1 MGQETTTPRNV
12 QWIGDSKE
20 RLQTFPEPVR
30 KDIGHALYRVQIGE
44 TPPSA
49 KPMKG
54 IESGVFELVDTYGTD
69 TYRAVYTVKIGRS
82 MYVLHCFQKKSK
94 SYFATPPRS
103 KALAACKHRVAPLQ
117 FYRASQGA

>member
-1 MGQETTTPRNV
+1 MDQEITTPRNV
-12 QWIGDSKE
+12 RWVGGSREQ
-20 RLQTFPEPVR
+20 LQTFPEPVR

-54 IESGVFELVDTYGTD
+54 IESGVFEIIDNYNTD
-69 TYRAVYTVKIGRS
+69 TYRAVYAVKVGRS

-94 SYFATPPRS
+94 RGIRTPKKEMDLIKRRL
-103 KALAACKHRVAPLQ
+103 K
-117 FYRASQGA
+117 RAKEMENEL

>member
-1 MGQETTTPRNV
+1 MDQEITTPRNV
-12 QWIGDSKE
+12 RWVGDSRE

-49 KPMKG
+49 KPMTG
-54 IESGVFELVDTYGTD
+54 IESGVFEIIDNYNTD

-94 SYFATPPRS
+94 RGIRTPKKDIDLIKRR
-103 KALAACKHRVAPLQ
+103 LR
-117 FYRASQGA
+117 RAKEMEKDL

>member
-1 MGQETTTPRNV
+1 MDQETTTPRNV
-12 QWIGDSKE
+12 RWVGNSRE

-49 KPMKG
+49 KPMRG
-54 IESGVFELVDTYGTD
+54 IESGVFEIIDNYNTD
-69 TYRAVYTVKIGRS
+69 TYRVVYAVKIGRS

-94 SYFATPPRS
+94 RGIRTPKKEIDLIKRR
-103 KALAACKHRVAPLQ
+103 LR
-117 FYRASQGA
+117 RAKEMESGS

>member
-1 MGQETTTPRNV
+1 MEQKITILRNV
-12 QWIGDSKE
+12 QWVGDSKE
-20 RLQTFPEPVR
+20 RLQAFPERVR

-54 IESGVFELVDTYGTD
+54 IESGVFELVDNYGTD

-94 SYFATPPRS
+94 RGIRTPKKDIDLIKRRL
-103 KALAACKHRVAPLQ
+103 K
-117 FYRASQGA
+117 RAKEMEKEL

>member
-1 MGQETTTPRNV
+1 MDKKIKTPRNV
-12 QWIGDSKE
+12 RWIGDAKE

-44 TPPSA
+44 APPSA
-49 KPMKG
+49 KPMRD
-54 IESGVFELVDTYGTD
+54 IESGVFEIVDNYNTD

-94 SYFATPPRS
+94 RGIRTPKKDIDLIKRRLRQA
-103 KALAACKHRVAPLQ
+103 KEMERDL
-117 FYRASQGA
+117 

>member
-1 MGQETTTPRNV
+1 M
-12 QWIGDSKE
+12 
-20 RLQTFPEPVR
+20 R

-54 IESGVFELVDTYGTD
+54 IESGVFELVDNYGTD
-69 TYRAVYTVKIGRS
+69 TYRVVYSVKIGQS

-94 SYFATPPRS
+94 RGIRTPKKDIDLIKRR
-103 KALAACKHRVAPLQ
+103 LR
-117 FYRASQGA
+117 RAKEMEKEL

>member
-1 MGQETTTPRNV
+1 MDEKIKTPRNV
-12 QWIGDSKE
+12 QWIGDSRE
-20 RLQTFPEPVR
+20 QLQAFPEPVR

-44 TPPSA
+44 VPPSA

-54 IESGVFELVDTYGTD
+54 IESGVFEIVDNYNTD

-94 SYFATPPRS
+94 RGIRTPKKDIDLIKRRL
-103 KALAACKHRVAPLQ
+103 KRVKEMEKGL
-117 FYRASQGA
+117 

>member
-1 MGQETTTPRNV
+1 MITTPRPL
-12 QWIGDSKE
+12 QWVGDSKQ

-49 KPMKG
+49 KPMRG
-54 IESGVFELVDTYGTD
+54 IESGVFEIVDNYSTD
-69 TYRAVYTVKIGRS
+69 TYRAVYTLKIGQS

-94 SYFATPPRS
+94 RGIRTPKKEIDLIKRRLRRA
-103 KALAACKHRVAPLQ
+103 KEIEEAL
-117 FYRASQGA
+117 

>member
-1 MGQETTTPRNV
+1 MDQEITTARNV

-20 RLQTFPEPVR
+20 RLQAFPDSVR

-54 IESGVFELVDTYGTD
+54 IESGVFELVDTYATD
-69 TYRAVYTVKIGRS
+69 TYRVVYTVKIGRS

-94 SYFATPPRS
+94 RGIRTPKQDIDLIKRR
-103 KALAACKHRVAPLQ
+103 LR
-117 FYRASQGA
+117 RAKEMEKEL